1 MVYHLPAPACS
12 SSCEGNMLTATRGPN
27 DFVGISA
34 MVDPGQRN
42 KVGGDAVPACPG
54 LACCLPVM
62 G

>member
-1 MVYHLPAPACS
+1 
-12 SSCEGNMLTATRGPN
+12 MLTATRGPN